1 MQLETQE
8 IAPGL
13 IKAVLVGRLDIAGS
27 AAIDV
32 KLNALA
38 ASHKGMIVDMSAVDF
53 LASLGI
59 RTLLTCAKV
68 MQRRGGGL
76 ALLSPQA
83 AVLEV
88 LEVSGVLDLMPAF
101 ATEAEARQ
109 SLGL

>member
-8 IAPGL
+8 VSADL
-13 IKAVLVGRLDIAGS
+13 VKVVLAGRLDIAGS

-32 KLNALA
+32 KLNALT
-38 ASHKGMIVDMSAVDF
+38 SNHKGMIIDMSGVDF

-68 MQRRGGGL
+68 LQRRGGGL
-76 ALLSPQA
+76 ALLTPQP
-83 AVLEV
+83 AVQEV

-101 ATEAEARQ
+101 ASDAEARTW
-109 SLGL
+109 LRL